1 MSEKALDLFEQMS
14 LDPNHVIYTIIFNAC
29 AQLKNDRGISV
40 GKKLLNEIFNKS
52 ETNNVVF
59 SSAIY
64 MQMSFGDVKSAEHLF
79 EFIKKNDLATYN
91 SMMKGYNL
99 NNNPL
104 KCLKLFEKMKKQ
116 DILPDKITF
125 ILLIRAC
132 SQFSILSTCQSI
144 VAQIPSYLYDNQRIR
159 NALIDMWASID
170 YYKFFSILFNFYI
183 YFIGQSWFS

>member
-1 MSEKALDLFEQMS
+1 MSEKALDLFERMS
-14 LDPNHVIYTIIFNAC
+14 PDPNNVIYIIIFNAC
-29 AQLKNDRGISV
+29 AQLKNTRGISV

-52 ETNNVVF
+52 ETNNVVL

-64 MQMSFGDVKSAEHLF
+64 MLMSFGDVKSAEHLF

-104 KCLKLFEKMKKQ
+104 KCLKLFEKMKKK
-116 DILPDKITF
+116 DIIPDEITF
-125 ILLIRAC
+125 ILLVKAC
-132 SQFSILSTCQSI
+132 SQLSVLSFCQSI
-144 VAQIPSYLYDNQRIR
+144 VAQIPSYLYSKQRICS
-159 NALIDMWASID
+159 ALIYMWASID
-170 YYKFFSILFNFYI
+170 YYKCLSILCNFYI